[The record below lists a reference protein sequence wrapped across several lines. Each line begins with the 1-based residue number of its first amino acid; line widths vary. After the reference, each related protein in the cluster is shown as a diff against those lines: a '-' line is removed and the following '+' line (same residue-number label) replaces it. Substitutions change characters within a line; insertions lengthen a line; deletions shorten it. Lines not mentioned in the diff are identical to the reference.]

1 MPVIII
7 REERK
12 TDNGFEVCLSFDG
25 AEYSVSVTEPFT
37 PKEEKELEWYFEDWV
52 RFPFTDTTIA
62 QRAANSIRSYGES
75 LFQQVFQADVNAYS
89 AYRQLRGNL
98 SQLQIEI
105 VSKTPEFH
113 ALHWEAMRDPDL
125 PRPLAVDCIM
135 VRKSVKPTSTSAYVE
150 PSPVINLLVVT
161 ARPDEEDDVGYRT
174 ISRPLIELIENCQLR
189 VNVDLLRPATYKGLC
204 EYLEAKGTGF
214 YHVIHFDCHGALME
228 YGEIEQAIQRNRYV
242 YQNRYGRYDLEPY
255 EGVKAFLFLE
265 GETKGKADP
274 VEAQELADLLTGKGI
289 PVCILN
295 ACQSGKQVKL
305 GDEEDEKEKDERKK
319 IDTRETSLGSRL
331 MTAGMQMVV
340 AMGYSVTVS
349 AAAIVMEQLYRH
361 LFNNKSINEAIRLGR
376 GELFRRK
383 GRKANFNQTIDLE
396 DWLLPLVY
404 TNKAVNF
411 NLREFTPEEEEEYFE
426 SVSSK
431 FSFREP
437 EYDFVGRDLAILKV
451 EKALLRHNILLLQ
464 GMGGT
469 GKTTLLNYLREWW
482 QITSF
487 TQDVFY
493 FGYDHKAWTLTQ
505 ILFDI
510 GKSVYNKF
518 EFARFQA
525 MSPQAQ
531 VAKLVKT
538 LRAENYTV
546 VLDNFESVTGEELA
560 QNLPTDNAI
569 TVIATQGSNLK
580 PAEIGNEWVS
590 SIAIKNTLTAEQR
603 QEIQGFLS
611 KLVGGKTY
619 VVIGSRSNEEWLQKT
634 TFKQNIYQ
642 LRGLDRESR
651 TVLAEKILERH
662 VSARRIS
669 KIREDDDFQQLMK
682 VLAGYP
688 LAMQV
693 VLANL
698 RNQSP
703 GEILA
708 AVQAGD
714 VNLDSASTDKTA
726 SIIKCVEYSH
736 RNLSDEAQQLLLCLA
751 PFSGFI
757 YRSTIPEYIEEFK
770 KLGVFKS
777 YPFDEFDD
785 AIQAAIDWGLLS
797 PIDYDLPNLLNIH
810 PLFPY
815 FLEGKLKELDGEIR
829 EGLREAFKNYYCK
842 FAISYAKLMGSKD
855 PQERQLGIVFCQW
868 EYENLYRALQIC
880 LEKQENVDIFFC
892 LDRYFELISD
902 VRSQLKLSEF
912 VCKAHEA
919 YPSDIRTGEI
929 GHEIILILGN
939 LANCYLKTQNYQQ
952 AKTSYQKVIERLQQ
966 LSGVEATRIK
976 STLAN
981 IYNQSGTVA
990 LELREF
996 EQARNYY
1003 QQALALW
1010 IECGERYHC
1019 ASTYNQLGILAF
1031 ELGEFEQARNYYQQC
1046 LSIYTDFCERYES
1059 APTYQNLGILAFNLR
1074 DFGQARNYY
1083 QQALDI
1089 KIEFGDSYNCAS
1101 TYGQLGLLAEEL
1113 KDFAQAQ
1120 VNLLQALEIFAEF
1133 NDEHSLGITLHNL
1146 ARIYDITKD
1155 ESILRTIAQLFGVTV
1170 EEVEKVFENF
1180 CDG

>member
-75 LFQQVFQADVNAYS
+75 LFQQVFKADFDAYS

-113 ALHWEAMRDPDL
+113 GLHWEAMRDPDL

-135 VRKSVKPTSTSAYVE
+135 VRKSVKPTSTSTYVE

-189 VNVDLLRPATYKGLC
+189 VNVDLLRPATYQALY

-214 YHVIHFDCHGALME
+214 YHVIHFDCHGALMRYE
-228 YGEIEQAIQRNRYV
+228 DVKQEIQRNRYV

-255 EGVKAFLFLE
+255 DGVKAFLFLE
-265 GETKGKADP
+265 GESKGEADP

-295 ACQSGKQVKL
+295 ACQSAKQVKL
-305 GDEEDEKEKDERKK
+305 GDEGDEKEQADS
-319 IDTRETSLGSRL
+319 RETSLGSRL

-383 GRKANFNQTIDLE
+383 GRKAYFNKTIDLE

-431 FSFREP
+431 FSFLEP
-437 EYDFVGRDLAILKV
+437 EYGFVGRDLAILKV

-469 GKTTLLNYLREWW
+469 GKTTLLNYLRQWW

-493 FGYDHKAWTLTQ
+493 FAYDHKAWTLTQ

-525 MSPQAQ
+525 MGQQAQ

-560 QNLPTDNAI
+560 IQ
-569 TVIATQGSNLK
+569 
-580 PAEIGNEWVS
+580 
-590 SIAIKNTLTAEQR
+590 NTLNPEQR
-603 QEIQGFLS
+603 QEIQGFLT

-662 VSARRIS
+662 VSARRIP

-698 RNQSP
+698 GNQSP

-714 VNLDSASTDKTA
+714 VNLDSASTDKTE
-726 SIIKCVEYSH
+726 SIIKCVEYSYN
-736 RNLSDEAQQLLLCLA
+736 NLSDEAQQLLLCLA

-757 YRSTIPEYIEEFK
+757 YRATIPVYIEGLQKLAAFK
-770 KLGVFKS
+770 N
-777 YPFDEFDD
+777 YPFDQFDD

-797 PIDYDLPNLLNIH
+797 PINYDLPELLNIH

-815 FLEGKLKELDGEIR
+815 FLEARLKELDGEIR
-829 EGLREAFKNYYCK
+829 EAVREGFKNHYRSLAGFYRE
-842 FAISYAKLMGSKD
+842 LMESED
-855 PQERQLGIVFCQW
+855 PQERQLGVVFCGW
-868 EYENLYRALQIC
+868 EYENLYQALQIC
-880 LEKQENVDIFFC
+880 LEKQESLTIFFC
-892 LDRYFELISD
+892 LNKYFDLISD
-902 VRSQLKLSEF
+902 LQTQLKLSKF
-912 VCKAHEA
+912 VCKAHES

-929 GHEIILILGN
+929 
-939 LANCYLKTQNYQQ
+939 
-952 AKTSYQKVIERLQQ
+952 SY
-966 LSGVEATRIK
+966 EAIRF
-976 STLAN
+976 
-981 IYNQSGTVA
+981 
-990 LELREF
+990 R
-996 EQARNYY
+996 
-1003 QQALALW
+1003 
-1010 IECGERYHC
+1010 
-1019 ASTYNQLGILAF
+1019 
-1031 ELGEFEQARNYYQQC
+1031 
-1046 LSIYTDFCERYES
+1046 
-1059 APTYQNLGILAFNLR
+1059 
-1074 DFGQARNYY
+1074 
-1083 QQALDI
+1083 
-1089 KIEFGDSYNCAS
+1089 
-1101 TYGQLGLLAEEL
+1101 
-1113 KDFAQAQ
+1113 
-1120 VNLLQALEIFAEF
+1120 
-1133 NDEHSLGITLHNL
+1133 
-1146 ARIYDITKD
+1146 
-1155 ESILRTIAQLFGVTV
+1155 
-1170 EEVEKVFENF
+1170 
-1180 CDG
+1180 